1 MEKEN
6 LHELSTEELIK
17 KKKSLNFAFG
27 LMVGSLII
35 TLIITI
41 FQTIKNGF
49 QLSNIIPFSFLPITA
64 IIYNSI
70 TNINKELK
78 SRNVNG

>member
-17 KKKSLNFAFG
+17 KKKSLKFAFG
-27 LMVGSLII
+27 LMVGSLVIS
-35 TLIITI
+35 LIVTI

-49 QLSNIIPFSFLPITA
+49 QLLNITPFSLLPITA

>member
-6 LHELSTEELIK
+6 LQELSTEELMK

-27 LMVGSLII
+27 LMVGSLVI
-35 TLIITI
+35 TLMVTI

-49 QLSNIIPFSFLPITA
+49 QLLNIIPFSLLPITV
-64 IIYNSI
+64 IIYNSV